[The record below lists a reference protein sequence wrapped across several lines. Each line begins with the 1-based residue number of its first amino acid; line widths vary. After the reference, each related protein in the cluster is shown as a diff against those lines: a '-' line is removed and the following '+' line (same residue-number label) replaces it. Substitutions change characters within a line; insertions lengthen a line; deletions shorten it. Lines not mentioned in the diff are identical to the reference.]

1 MVMANSSEQQL
12 LLDRDQSSQSVAA
25 QPRSRPPSKG
35 YISGLKGKAPAS
47 MPPDV
52 HKPSGLLSRAKASVL
67 DRAIAAAGR
76 RFLSVISKDPHMPK
90 GLKDWIIATHRT
102 APGSWLREGGP

>member
-1 MVMANSSEQQL
+1 MATSSCEQQL